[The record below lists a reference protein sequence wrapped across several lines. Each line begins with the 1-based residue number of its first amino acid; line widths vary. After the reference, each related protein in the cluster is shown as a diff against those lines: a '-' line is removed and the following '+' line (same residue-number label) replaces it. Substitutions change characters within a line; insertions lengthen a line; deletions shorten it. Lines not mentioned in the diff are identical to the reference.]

1 MFHFFK
7 RKVSVADSGILRGMT
22 DCHSHLLPGVDDGV
36 KTLSETLEILKE
48 MEKQGIVEVWF
59 TPHIMEDIP
68 NKTADLRQM
77 FEETEAAYQAVNGTI
92 KLHLAAE
99 YMLDTLFEER
109 LGKEDVLP
117 IELDGKRYLLVE
129 TSYFNPPMDLYE
141 MLKRIQQKGYYPL
154 LAHPERYE
162 YMGMK
167 DYQELKS
174 EGVFFQLNIP
184 SLGEMYGKD
193 IQKKTEKLLKAGVYE
208 FRGCDVHS
216 GNCFRYAI
224 RSEIEK
230 TLLRIR

>member
-48 MEKQGIVEVWF
+48 MEKQGIAEVWF

-99 YMLDTLFEER
+99 YMLDNLFVQR
-109 LGKEDVLP
+109 LETGDLLFLHGE
-117 IELDGKRYLLVE
+117 KRYLLVE
-129 TSYFNPPMDLYE
+129 TSYFNPPMELLP
-141 MLKRIQQKGYYPL
+141 MLEHIRVRGYHPL

-162 YMGMK
+162 YMQMA
-167 DYQELKS
+167 DYKALQQA
-174 EGVFFQLNIP
+174 GVSFQLNIP
-184 SLGEMYGKD
+184 SLAGMYGKHV
-193 IQKKTEKLLKAGVYE
+193 QKKAEALQEAGMYSLRGNDIHSLGFFQNLLNE
-208 FRGCDVHS
+208 
-216 GNCFRYAI
+216 
-224 RSEIEK
+224 
-230 TLLRIR
+230 RIRK

>member
-99 YMLDTLFEER
+99 YMLDNLFVQR
-109 LGKEDVLP
+109 LETGDLLSLHGE
-117 IELDGKRYLLVE
+117 KRYLLVE
-129 TSYFNPPMDLYE
+129 TSYFNPPMELLP
-141 MLKRIQQKGYYPL
+141 MLEHIRVRGYHPL

-162 YMGMK
+162 YMQMA
-167 DYQELKS
+167 DYKALQQA
-174 EGVFFQLNIP
+174 GVSFQLNIP
-184 SLGEMYGKD
+184 SLAGMYGKHV
-193 IQKKTEKLLKAGVYE
+193 QKKAEALQEAGMYSLRGNDIHSLGFFQNLLNE
-208 FRGCDVHS
+208 
-216 GNCFRYAI
+216 
-224 RSEIEK
+224 
-230 TLLRIR
+230 RIRK

>member
-48 MEKQGIVEVWF
+48 MEKQGIAEVWF

-99 YMLDTLFEER
+99 YMLDNLFVQR
-109 LGKEDVLP
+109 LETGDLLSLHGK
-117 IELDGKRYLLVE
+117 KRYLLVE
-129 TSYFNPPMDLYE
+129 TSYFNPPMELLP
-141 MLKRIQQKGYYPL
+141 MLECIRVRGYHPL

-162 YMGMK
+162 YMQMA
-167 DYQELKS
+167 DYKALQQA
-174 EGVFFQLNIP
+174 GVSFQLNIP
-184 SLGEMYGKD
+184 SLAGMYGKHV
-193 IQKKTEKLLKAGVYE
+193 QKKAEALQEAGMYTLRGNDIHSLGFFQNLLNE
-208 FRGCDVHS
+208 
-216 GNCFRYAI
+216 
-224 RSEIEK
+224 
-230 TLLRIR
+230 RIRK